1 MLRYVIAAFY
11 DSSYLGSDVPVGFAA
26 WRSTASSFPAYH
38 GYFLHAK
45 EELYSSI
52 TRGIPSKLQSFEY
65 ISFQWSTATDT
76 VDSDSIS
83 GRIKPKTTVL

>member
-26 WRSTASSFPAYH
+26 WRSTASSFPPYH

-52 TRGIPSKLQSFEY
+52 TRGNPSKLQPFEY
-65 ISFQWSTATDT
+65 ILFQWLTATDT
-76 VDSDSIS
+76 VDSGSIPDLV
-83 GRIKPKTTVL
+83 KPKTTV